1 MLWKKPKKIAQ
12 FSYKQNLLCYNL
24 NKQSM
29 IDNIIYLEIKN
40 IIICEIML
48 QNHKLDYFY
57 FNILINIFNFIYVD
71 FKK

>member
-1 MLWKKPKKIAQ
+1 
-12 FSYKQNLLCYNL
+12 
-24 NKQSM
+24 M